1 MLDGYVLERVLGEGG
16 MGVVF
21 AARHVD
27 TEMRVAIKTLL
38 SPPSSSAEERRERFF
53 REARLA
59 AKIRND
65 HVVRV
70 LDVTRGDALDPD
82 GRGSPPY
89 IVMEYLDGFDLDD
102 LLRAR
107 GPLRSTEAVDYV
119 LQACEGVAAAHALGV
134 VHRDLKPS
142 NLHLTRRIDGT
153 PLLKVLDFGISKT
166 GDDIAIEGSKLTTT
180 TAVFG
185 SPAYMSPEQIRSSKH
200 VDERTDVWSL
210 AVVLFEL
217 ITGRLPFAGDS
228 AAAVLAAIAADPPLS
243 LSDHAKYPV
252 PSGLEKA
259 IERGLVKDRSLRVAS
274 VVELA
279 ASLAPFA
286 SEAGRASFDRVLVPR
301 RRRGRFPLL
310 LTACALVTGFVVVGA
325 AMLAMRSADARLAN
339 AARAESHVTSPSSS
353 DSAVSTHKA
362 DADATPSRPSRPARP
377 ATR

>member
-1 MLDGYVLERVLGEGG
+1 VLDGCYVLERVLGEGG

-27 TEMRVAIKTLL
+27 TEVRVAIKTLL
-38 SPPSSSAEERRERFF
+38 TPSPSSSAEERRERFF

-59 AKIRND
+59 AKIRSD

-70 LDVTRGDALDPD
+70 LDVARGDTLDPD
-82 GRGSPPY
+82 GEGSPPY

-166 GDDIAIEGSKLTTT
+166 GDDVAIEGSKLTTT
-180 TAVFG
+180 TSVFG

-217 ITGRLPFAGDS
+217 LTGRLPFAGNS
-228 AAAVLAAIAADPPLS
+228 AAAVLAAVAADPPLS
-243 LSDHAKYPV
+243 LSHHAKYPV

-259 IERGLVKDRSLRVAS
+259 IERGLVKDRGLRVAS

-286 SEAGRASFDRVLVPR
+286 SDAGRASVDVIAGAR
-301 RRRGRFPLL
+301 RSRGRLPVL
-310 LTACALVTGFVVVGA
+310 LTAALVTGFVVVG
-325 AMLAMRSADARLAN
+325 LAMRSADSRLAN
-339 AARAESHVTSPSSS
+339 AASAESLPSPSSS
-353 DSAVSTHKA
+353 VVSADEA
-362 DADATPSRPSRPARP
+362 DADARPSRRAR
-377 ATR
+377 